1 MQKEKS
7 TEIMPS
13 TVAELCLAQSL
24 SFDQLVERSGL
35 EEQRVKAIL
44 LRRWTPSPTER
55 EKIAAV
61 FSVPIGEIVWGHATP
76 IQHLYGHGPG

>member
-1 MQKEKS
+1 
-7 TEIMPS
+7 MPQ
-13 TVAELCLAQSL
+13 TVDELCLTQNV
-24 SFDQLVERSGL
+24 SFEQLIIRSGL

-55 EKIAAV
+55 QQIAAV
-61 FSVPIGEIVWGHATP
+61 FNLAVDEIVWGHATP

>member
-1 MQKEKS
+1 
-7 TEIMPS
+7 MPS

-55 EKIAAV
+55 RKIAGV
-61 FSVPIGEIVWGHATP
+61 FNVPVDEIVWGHATP